1 MAGSELERMAGLLKR
16 PAGAAW
22 GFAVPGAGEEGTGEE
37 GVVLP
42 PRVQAAGARR
52 QSSYRNG
59 RRAAARALA
68 AAGVRGKGLVGQRDD
83 GLPDW
88 PAGWTGSISHTDRMA
103 AAIVAPKAGAVRVGL
118 DLEQLLSA
126 SEAAEIAHDIAPEL
140 TGREPPFPHA
150 LAVTLSFSAKEAL
163 YKALYPETRQ
173 FREFSAARI
182 DWVGGGGA
190 LPFSAR
196 LTLTEDWGQAWP
208 RGAVLAADQLVAD
221 GHVLSLVW
229 R

>member
-1 MAGSELERMAGLLKR
+1 MAGSELERLAGLVKL

-22 GFAVPGAGEEGTGEE
+22 GFAVPGAGEGRTAEE
-37 GVVLP
+37 GAVLP
-42 PRVQAAGARR
+42 PGVQAAGARR
-52 QSSYRNG
+52 QSSYRSG

-103 AAIVAPKAGAVRVGL
+103 AAIVAPTAGAVRVGL
-118 DLEQLLSA
+118 DLEQLLTDP
-126 SEAAEIAHDIAPEL
+126 EAAEIAQDVAPEL
-140 TGREPPFPHA
+140 SGGAPPFSQA
-150 LAVTLSFSAKEAL
+150 LAVTLAFSAKEAL

-173 FREFSAARI
+173 FREFNAARI
-182 DWVGGGGA
+182 DWAGGGGA

-196 LTLTEDWGQAWP
+196 LTLTEDWGHAWP